1 MDKERN
7 TRLLE
12 EYQKL
17 SYEELEKMEND
28 LNISYNDYVIVG
40 LARALKAHEEG
51 RKGIPIEE
59 AFEEIKSESGT
70 HFDPKLVEVFLE
82 SKDKLIKSSGQ
93 TK

>member
-59 AFEEIKSESGT
+59 AFKRLLGEELYNKTCNRTRRTRRSG
-70 HFDPKLVEVFLE
+70 
-82 SKDKLIKSSGQ
+82 
-93 TK
+93 